1 MAKYGGSLLV
11 PSVKELAENPMVAV
25 PPRYIRP
32 KQDAPVIS
40 DNTLISKFP
49 VIDMESLLSEESMD
63 SELAKLD
70 FACREWG
77 FFQLVNHG
85 VSLALVDKVKKE
97 IQEFFNL
104 SMEEKKKYWQYPGE
118 VEGFGQAF
126 VVSEEQKLDWGD
138 LFFMTTLPVHLRKP
152 HLFPKLP
159 PSLRDTLEVYSMEV
173 NALAMN
179 LISGM
184 AKVLHIKDEEVR
196 EFFENGLQS
205 MRMNYYPPCPQPEK
219 VTGLTPHSDA
229 VALTIL
235 LQINE
240 AEGLQIKKDGKWF
253 PIRPL
258 PNAFIVNIGDVLE
271 VITNGVYPS
280 IEHRAVVNSE
290 QERLSIATFHTVN
303 YDGEV
308 GPAPSLITEKTPA
321 LFRRVTTEEFV
332 KALFSLF
339 KQKQQQKLELKAGS
353 TLSEPTRPR
362 LELLYKQHEE
372 DNIQEEQLHQMM
384 SFANFPV
391 QLQVKL
397 TIVASS
403 WPFAQWGI
411 DLIGPLPKGRGA
423 ATHAVVAVDYF
434 TKWIEVETLS
444 RIIENKI
451 TDFMWRNIVCRYGIP
466 YALIEDNGRQFDN
479 HNFREFCQNLGIKLK
494 FCSLAHP
501 QSNGQVEA
509 ANKVIKKL
517 LKTILVVVPAEIEA
531 TTHQTEHFEENE
543 NHDQICLNLD
553 LLTKKRKLASKRPA
567 AYQQRVA
574 RYYNRKVQVRQL
586 RAGDWVLRKVNHS
599 TKDSTQGVLGPN

>member
-152 HLFPKLP
+152 HLFPKLH

-321 LFRRVTTEEFV
+321 LFRRVTTEEFL
-332 KALFSLF
+332 KALFSR
-339 KQKQQQKLELKAGS
+339 ELHEKS
-353 TLSEPTRPR
+353 HLDYMRI
-362 LELLYKQHEE
+362 QH
-372 DNIQEEQLHQMM
+372 
-384 SFANFPV
+384 S
-391 QLQVKL
+391 
-397 TIVASS
+397 
-403 WPFAQWGI
+403 
-411 DLIGPLPKGRGA
+411 
-423 ATHAVVAVDYF
+423 
-434 TKWIEVETLS
+434 
-444 RIIENKI
+444 
-451 TDFMWRNIVCRYGIP
+451 
-466 YALIEDNGRQFDN
+466 
-479 HNFREFCQNLGIKLK
+479 
-494 FCSLAHP
+494 
-501 QSNGQVEA
+501 
-509 ANKVIKKL
+509 
-517 LKTILVVVPAEIEA
+517 
-531 TTHQTEHFEENE
+531 
-543 NHDQICLNLD
+543 
-553 LLTKKRKLASKRPA
+553 
-567 AYQQRVA
+567 
-574 RYYNRKVQVRQL
+574 
-586 RAGDWVLRKVNHS
+586 
-599 TKDSTQGVLGPN
+599 QG

>member
-11 PSVKELAENPMVAV
+11 PSVQELAENPMVAV

-32 KQDAPVIS
+32 EQDAPVIS

-49 VIDMESLLSEESMD
+49 VIDMQSLLSEESVD
-63 SELAKLD
+63 SELANLD

-126 VVSEEQKLDWGD
+126 VVSEEQRLDWGD
-138 LFFMTTLPVHLRKP
+138 L
-152 HLFPKLP
+152 
-159 PSLRDTLEVYSMEV
+159 DTLEVYSTEV

-179 LISGM
+179 LISRM

-205 MRMNYYPPCPQPEK
+205 MRMNYYPPCPQPGK
-219 VTGLTPHSDA
+219 VMGLTPHSDS

-253 PIRPL
+253 PVRPL
-258 PNAFIVNIGDVLE
+258 PNAFIVNIGDMLE

-290 QERLSIATFHTVN
+290 QERLSIATFHLVK

-321 LFRRVTTEEFV
+321 LFRRVTTEEF
-332 KALFSLF
+332 
-339 KQKQQQKLELKAGS
+339 LKAVFS
-353 TLSEPTRPR
+353 R
-362 LELLYKQHEE
+362 ELHEKSLLDYMRIE
-372 DNIQEEQLHQMM
+372 H
-384 SFANFPV
+384 S
-391 QLQVKL
+391 QV
-397 TIVASS
+397 
-403 WPFAQWGI
+403 
-411 DLIGPLPKGRGA
+411 
-423 ATHAVVAVDYF
+423 
-434 TKWIEVETLS
+434 
-444 RIIENKI
+444 
-451 TDFMWRNIVCRYGIP
+451 
-466 YALIEDNGRQFDN
+466 
-479 HNFREFCQNLGIKLK
+479 
-494 FCSLAHP
+494 
-501 QSNGQVEA
+501 
-509 ANKVIKKL
+509 
-517 LKTILVVVPAEIEA
+517 
-531 TTHQTEHFEENE
+531 
-543 NHDQICLNLD
+543 
-553 LLTKKRKLASKRPA
+553 
-567 AYQQRVA
+567 
-574 RYYNRKVQVRQL
+574 
-586 RAGDWVLRKVNHS
+586 
-599 TKDSTQGVLGPN
+599 